1 MGGRK
6 GAAPLRCHSRRFM
19 CMYSIHFG
27 AFASFVC
34 LPVGGGGG
42 KMAKWPTK
50 AMATMAKR

>member
-19 CMYSIHFG
+19 CIYSIHFG